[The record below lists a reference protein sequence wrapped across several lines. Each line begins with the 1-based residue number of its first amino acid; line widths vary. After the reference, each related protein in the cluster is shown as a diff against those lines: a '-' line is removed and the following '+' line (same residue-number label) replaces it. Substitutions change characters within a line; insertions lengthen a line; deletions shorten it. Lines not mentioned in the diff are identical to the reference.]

1 MLHMIFYTLCV
12 EYILCTYSLS
22 KNKTNKRKQFHD
34 RVRASK
40 TINVIFFF
48 IFRVYSLPHLLIFNL
63 LCSPL
68 FTFSYTLMY
77 IWSHMYI
84 NNWLDP
90 TYDRELQLVS
100 L

>member
-1 MLHMIFYTLCV
+1 MHLFSI
-12 EYILCTYSLS
+12 
-22 KNKTNKRKQFHD
+22 KKKTKQIKQFHD

-48 IFRVYSLPHLLIFNL
+48 IFHVYSLPHLLIFNI
-63 LCSPL
+63 LCSLL
-68 FTFSYTLMY
+68 FTLSYTLMY
-77 IWSHMYI
+77 IWSHMCI

-90 TYDRELQLVS
+90 TYDRELQFIS